1 MAERPPKKPAAKKPA
16 KPKMDPRMAKRRAAV
31 SEANTR
37 RRFRVLVGV
46 VGVVV
51 FVFAMVGLFRSPL
64 LDVDKVEVKGAK
76 HTTVASILSATG
88 VATQG
93 HPMIAVD
100 RFALAAKIERL
111 PWVATAV
118 VDRKWPNT
126 LRIRITERVPIGAIG
141 APGGIALL
149 DGTGR
154 VLGVVADQPK
164 GTVAIIS
171 DDKVGTPGS
180 SVGAGLRGA
189 LEVLHALSRPLAEQA
204 ETIHQLPGNRP
215 TYELSLRGGVT
226 VRFGDASDLAQKATA
241 AEAVYAVE
249 HAAGTVI
256 DVRVPRSPA
265 VTHGVPEAHEP
276 GKS

>member
-1 MAERPPKKPAAKKPA
+1 VAERTKKQP
-16 KPKMDPRMAKRRAAV
+16 KPKIDPRMAKRRQAV
-31 SEANTR
+31 AEANTR
-37 RRFRVLVGV
+37 RRFRVLVIV
-46 VGVVV
+46 VSVVV

-64 LDVDKVEVKGAK
+64 LDVDRVEVRGAK

-100 RFALAAKIERL
+100 RFALAEKIERL
-111 PWVATAV
+111 PWVDVAV
-118 VDRKWPNT
+118 VDRKWPST

-141 APGGIALL
+141 APGGVAVL

-154 VLGVVADQPK
+154 VLGVVETQPK
-164 GTVAIIS
+164 GTVAIIG
-171 DDKVGTPGS
+171 DDKVGKPGTT
-180 SVGAGLRGA
+180 VGGGLRDA
-189 LEVLHALSRPLAEQA
+189 LAVLHSLSKTLAKDA
-204 ETIHQLPGNRP
+204 DNIHRLPGKTP
-215 TYELSLRGGVT
+215 TFDLGLRGGVT
-226 VRFGDASDLAQKATA
+226 IRFGDATNLARKVTA

-265 VTHGVPEAHEP
+265 VSHTAA
-276 GKS
+276 